1 MNRDQISE
9 WVTAEWVTVMIW
21 PNEAPSLS
29 PEKRVTAK
37 LPPIWEEQYYFCR

>member
-1 MNRDQISE
+1 MNRDQIAE

-29 PEKRVTAK
+29 PEKRATAK
-37 LPPIWEEQYYFCR
+37 FFPI